1 MRFGEEGRGGGNI
14 AVECAN
20 KRKMSVG
27 SWPYWREVGKR
38 SRSDTR
44 QARHRSIPLQ
54 IHIRGEKFRVVD
66 NLCSTWNQKKA
77 RNGEG
82 GKNNFETNF
91 KFYDRVSLEQVALS
105 WRDKRRRKLA
115 EDLAIKAIWIDSLV
129 DSDGESEL
137 EMNSRA
143 TFFSA
148 LLPADK

>member
-1 MRFGEEGRGGGNI
+1 MEPKKGEEQRGG
-14 AVECAN
+14 E
-20 KRKMSVG
+20 
-27 SWPYWREVGKR
+27 
-38 SRSDTR
+38 
-44 QARHRSIPLQ
+44 
-54 IHIRGEKFRVVD
+54 
-66 NLCSTWNQKKA
+66 
-77 RNGEG
+77 
-82 GKNNFETNF
+82 KNNFETNF

-129 DSDGESEL
+129 DSEGESEL

>member
-1 MRFGEEGRGGGNI
+1 MEPKKGEERRGG
-14 AVECAN
+14 E
-20 KRKMSVG
+20 
-27 SWPYWREVGKR
+27 
-38 SRSDTR
+38 
-44 QARHRSIPLQ
+44 
-54 IHIRGEKFRVVD
+54 
-66 NLCSTWNQKKA
+66 
-77 RNGEG
+77 
-82 GKNNFETNF
+82 KNNFETNF

-129 DSDGESEL
+129 DSEGESEL

>member
-44 QARHRSIPLQ
+44 QARHRSIPLR

-82 GKNNFETNF
+82 GKNNFETDSKRILNF
-91 KFYDRVSLEQVALS
+91 TIACRWS
-105 WRDKRRRKLA
+105 KLRCRG
-115 EDLAIKAIWIDSLV
+115 AIR
-129 DSDGESEL
+129 EE
-137 EMNSRA
+137 EN
-143 TFFSA
+143 
-148 LLPADK
+148 

>member
-1 MRFGEEGRGGGNI
+1 ME
-14 AVECAN
+14 
-20 KRKMSVG
+20 
-27 SWPYWREVGKR
+27 P
-38 SRSDTR
+38 
-44 QARHRSIPLQ
+44 
-54 IHIRGEKFRVVD
+54 
-66 NLCSTWNQKKA
+66 KKA
-77 RNGEG
+77 KNGEG

-129 DSDGESEL
+129 DSEGESEL